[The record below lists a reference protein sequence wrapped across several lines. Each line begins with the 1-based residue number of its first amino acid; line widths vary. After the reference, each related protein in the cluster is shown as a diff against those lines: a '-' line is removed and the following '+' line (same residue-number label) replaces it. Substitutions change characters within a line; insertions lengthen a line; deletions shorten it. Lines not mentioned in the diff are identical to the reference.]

1 MADRRSLRL
10 IGFVYGSLTGLVM
23 LVAGIVV
30 SGHVLGHWQ
39 IDQQAAPMVQLSGQL
54 SGKTR

>member
-39 IDQQAAPMVQLSGQL
+39 ID
-54 SGKTR
+54 

>member
-10 IGFVYGSLTGLVM
+10 IGIVYGSLTGLVM

-39 IDQQAAPMVQLSGQL
+39 FDRQPGSVLQLSINP
-54 SGKTR
+54 R